1 MCLDLLI
8 LKSSLFLTLFCFADV
23 IRSIVLL
30 PELPADRRKINA
42 VQSLLGNS
50 TFITVRATI
59 NYLRLSYDI
68 STFKGYKLSYYA
80 ASVFSELWNQ
90 TQIKRAENRAILFK
104 NSMLQ
109 ANFLEHANIRITDHT
124 GFLPS
129 ADF

>member
-1 MCLDLLI
+1 LCLDLLI

-90 TQIKRAENRAILFK
+90 TQIKQAENRAILFK

>member
-90 TQIKRAENRAILFK
+90 TQIKQAENRAILFK

>member
-1 MCLDLLI
+1 

>member
-50 TFITVRATI
+50 TFITVRAAI

-90 TQIKRAENRAILFK
+90 TQIKQAEN
-104 NSMLQ
+104 
-109 ANFLEHANIRITDHT
+109 
-124 GFLPS
+124 
-129 ADF
+129 

>member
-90 TQIKRAENRAILFK
+90 TQIKRAENRAIFFK

>member
-50 TFITVRATI
+50 TFITVRAAI

-90 TQIKRAENRAILFK
+90 TQIKQAENRAILFK

>member
-1 MCLDLLI
+1 

-90 TQIKRAENRAILFK
+90 TQIKQAENRAILFK

>member
-1 MCLDLLI
+1 LWLDLLI
-8 LKSSLFLTLFCFADV
+8 LKSALFLTLFCFADV